1 MPTGQ
6 GLQAPAPAKEYVP
19 AGQME
24 DVAVEDPAGQVYPA
38 VHSPEQDAVVRPVE
52 AP

>member
-1 MPTGQ
+1 
-6 GLQAPAPAKEYVP
+6 
-19 AGQME
+19 ME